1 MIHKGTKV
9 LETDRLVL
17 RLFEENDYIKAF
29 ENYCYD
35 ERVTKYMTWYAHKN
49 NLETKELVK
58 AWSNKYDNNKF
69 YNWVITEKGIN
80 EAIGSLSIVDIN
92 EEREEVEIGYC
103 IGYNYWNKGY
113 VTEALKKVIAYLF
126 DEIQVK
132 SIVAKHDSR
141 NLASGRVMQKA
152 NMEYYGQEYDVNK
165 DEKILLLIY
174 KISK

>member
-1 MIHKGTKV
+1 MG
-9 LETDRLVL
+9 
-17 RLFEENDYIKAF
+17 IKI
-29 ENYCYD
+29 
-35 ERVTKYMTWYAHKN
+35 
-49 NLETKELVK
+49 
-58 AWSNKYDNNKF
+58 KYDNNKF